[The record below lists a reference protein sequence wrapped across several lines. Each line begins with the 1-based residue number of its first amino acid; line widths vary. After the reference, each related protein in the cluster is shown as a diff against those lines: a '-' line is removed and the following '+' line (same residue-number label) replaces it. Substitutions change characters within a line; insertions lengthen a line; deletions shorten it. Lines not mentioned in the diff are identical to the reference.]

1 MECKGLKRAPK
12 NSSIALACIITI
24 TLTQPLIFILL
35 AAGVLGVTLGL
46 GLTLGSNLGLLSSL
60 HNFYPSG
67 VTSAQQ

>member
-1 MECKGLKRAPK
+1 MHPDA
-12 NSSIALACIITI
+12 SIALACIITI

-46 GLTLGSNLGLLSSL
+46 GLTPGSNLGLLSSL
-60 HNFYPSG
+60 YNFYPSG